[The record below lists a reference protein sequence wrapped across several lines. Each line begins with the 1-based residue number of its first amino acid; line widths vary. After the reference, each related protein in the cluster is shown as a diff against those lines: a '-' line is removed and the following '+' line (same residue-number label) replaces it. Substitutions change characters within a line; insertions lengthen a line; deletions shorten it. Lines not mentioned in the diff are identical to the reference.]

1 MLILEPARTGMPS
14 LYQVMTG
21 RGFPIAEHGSTAID
35 LTGKV
40 WLVGPN
46 VIIGG
51 GWSSGDVTV
60 RRDRQMTEPAGFTA
74 EHTTTVPESFRVT
87 D

>member
-1 MLILEPARTGMPS
+1 
-14 LYQVMTG
+14 
-21 RGFPIAEHGSTAID
+21 
-35 LTGKV
+35 
-40 WLVGPN
+40 